1 MRVALVT
8 ENFLPKLDG
17 VTRTLAM
24 LLEYLQRQ
32 GHQAVVIGP
41 EGSPRR
47 YAGARIFGA
56 HGIPLPFYPE
66 LRLSWPEPVFEG
78 RLSLFHPDIIHV
90 VEPVILGAAG
100 ITWGSRLG
108 VPVVSSYHT
117 NLAAYCSYFRLGMLV
132 EPTWLYRRY
141 LHNQCA
147 RTLCPSESTRAE
159 LISRG
164 FTNVQVWPRGVDT
177 TLFSPERRALS
188 WRRRMCDHEEN
199 QVVIL
204 YVGRL
209 SHEKNLMSLV
219 SAYSEIESASTQ
231 LVVVGDGPARADL
244 ERALAG
250 HSAIFT
256 GYLSGEALAEAYA
269 SADVFAFPSMT
280 ETFGQVVLEAMASQ
294 LPVVAFDAEGVRDQV
309 RHGQSGILAPEGDL
323 KSFTKAL
330 RTLVEA
336 PELRQSIG
344 AEGYRIATKRNWDA
358 AMDGLLAAYESVAHR
373 SLSAKRAA

>member
-24 LLEYLQRQ
+24 LLEYLQRN

-41 EGSPRR
+41 EGSPRW

-66 LRLSWPEPVFEG
+66 LRVSLPEPVLEG
-78 RLSLFHPDIIHV
+78 RLSRFHPDVIHV

-100 ITWGSRLG
+100 ITWGGRLG

-117 NLAAYCSYFRLGMLV
+117 NLSAYCSYFRLGMLV

-141 LHNQCA
+141 LHNQCE
-147 RTLCPSESTRAE
+147 RTLCPSPSTRVE
-159 LISRG
+159 LINRG
-164 FTNVQVWPRGVDT
+164 FTQVQVWPRGVDT
-177 TLFSPERRALS
+177 ELFSPERRSLS
-188 WRRRMCDHEEN
+188 WRRRMCGN
-199 QVVIL
+199 QERQSIVL

-209 SHEKNLMSLV
+209 SHEKNLMALV
-219 SAYSEIESASTQ
+219 SAYSAIETASTQ

-250 HSAIFT
+250 HNAVCT

-269 SADVFAFPSMT
+269 SADIFAFPSMT
-280 ETFGQVVLEAMASQ
+280 ETFGQVVLEAMASH

-309 RHGQSGILAPEGDL
+309 RNGQSGFLVAPGDL
-323 KSFTKAL
+323 QGFAQAL
-330 RTLVEA
+330 SMLVAA
-336 PELRQSIG
+336 PELRQCIG
-344 AEGYRIATKRNWDA
+344 AEAYARATKQSWDT
-358 AMDGLLAAYESVAHR
+358 AMDGLLEVYQSVAQR
-373 SLSAKRAA
+373 SLSQRAA

>member
-147 RTLCPSESTRAE
+147 RTLCPSESTRSE

-177 TLFSPERRALS
+177 TLFSPERRSLS
-188 WRRRMCDHEEN
+188 WRRRMCDHEES

-250 HSAIFT
+250 HSAMFT

-309 RHGQSGILAPEGDL
+309 RHGQSGMLAPEGDL

-358 AMDGLLAAYESVAHR
+358 AMDGLLEAYETVAHR

>member
-24 LLEYLQRQ
+24 LLEYLQRK
-32 GHQAVVIGP
+32 GHHAVVIGP

-66 LRLSWPEPVFEG
+66 LRLSLPEPVFEG

-100 ITWGSRLG
+100 ITCGSRLG

-141 LHNQCA
+141 LHNQCS
-147 RTLCPSESTRAE
+147 RTLCPSGSTRTE

-177 TLFSPERRALS
+177 TLFSPDRRSLS
-188 WRRRMCDHEEN
+188 WRRRMCDHEES

-219 SAYSEIESASTQ
+219 SAYSEIESASTR

-250 HSAIFT
+250 HSAVFT
-256 GYLSGEALAEAYA
+256 GYLSGEALAAAYA
-269 SADVFAFPSMT
+269 SADVFAFPSTT

-309 RHGQSGILAPEGDL
+309 RHGQSGMLAPEGDL

-330 RTLVEA
+330 RTMVEA

-344 AEGYRIATKRNWDA
+344 VEGYRIATKRNWDA
-358 AMDGLLAAYESVAHR
+358 AMDGLLEVYEIVAHR
-373 SLSAKRAA
+373 SLSPKRAA